1 MRFSTLKPGQLS
13 VAEIIGWKS
22 HQKKKEGSPKNY
34 IDQSE
39 EILQTISFGGKAN
52 NTEE

>member
-22 HQKKKEGSPKNY
+22 HSKKKDGSTKNY
-34 IDQSE
+34 AD
-39 EILQTISFGGKAN
+39 
-52 NTEE
+52 